1 MTMTERRLAVKHL
14 LLSIA
19 ATSALLLAGCGQ
31 GADKTAEAPAATEKA
46 AAAGGQ
52 VAPAFQLANAN
63 GEQVSLA
70 DFRGKT
76 VVLEWTNEDCPY
88 VKKHYSGAMQAL
100 QKEAVGDGVVWL
112 TIISS
117 APGEQGFVEGDRA
130 KNWGQ
135 RFNAGFTHLLL
146 DPTGATGKAYGAKTT
161 PDMRVIDGE
170 GRIIYAGGIDDKP
183 TNKVEDLAGAKNFV
197 RAALDDQAAGR
208 PVATAFAQ
216 PYGCSIKYADGAV
229 AAPKKG

>member
-46 AAAGGQ
+46 AAPGAQ
-52 VAPAFQLANAN
+52 VAPSFQLANAN

-100 QKEAVGDGVVWL
+100 QKEAVADGVVWL

-197 RAALDDQAAGR
+197 RAALDDHAAGR

-216 PYGCSIKYADGAV
+216 PYGCSIKYADGAA
-229 AAPKKG
+229 AAPNKS

>member
-1 MTMTERRLAVKHL
+1 MMTERRIAVKHA

-19 ATSALLLAGCGQ
+19 AASALMLAGCGQ
-31 GADKTAEAPAATEKA
+31 PAEKTAEAPAGKEKVE
-46 AAAGGQ
+46 AAGGQ
-52 VAPAFQLANAN
+52 IAPAFQLADAN
-63 GEQVSLA
+63 GKQVSLA

-100 QKEAVGDGVVWL
+100 QKQAVADGVVWL

-117 APGEQGFVEGDRA
+117 APGEQGFVEGERA

-135 RFNAGFTHLLL
+135 RFNASFTHLLL

-183 TNKVEDLAGAKNFV
+183 TNKVEDLQGAKNFV
-197 RAALDDQAAGR
+197 RAALDDHAAGR

-216 PYGCSIKYADGAV
+216 PYGCSIKYADGAGD
-229 AAPKKG
+229 APKKG